1 MEKMF
6 GWFSFVATNIYC
18 IFAEDKLKKEKHL

>member
-1 MEKMF
+1 MF